1 MLWPRWIWLR
11 ALGCIFLSAFYSL
24 AVQITGLNGPR
35 GILPATEYLQAVQE
49 VYGARAIWFSPT
61 LFWLGS
67 SDFALTA
74 VTLAGAAAAVLLVL
88 NLAPRISLAVA
99 FVCFLSFIAAGVTGL
114 RALLRCWR

>member
-11 ALGCIFLSAFYSL
+11 ALGCISLSVFHSL
-24 AVQITGLNGPR
+24 AFQIAGLNGPK
-35 GILPATEYLQAVQE
+35 GILPAGEYLEAVQRA
-49 VYGARAIWFSPT
+49 YGARAIWFSPT

-88 NLAPRISLAVA
+88 NLAPRISLAVG
-99 FVCFLSFIAAGVTGL
+99 FVCAEPDGIQLEPPRRT
-114 RALLRCWR
+114 